1 MQIYGLESGW
11 MRGIIKLNRAVCPF
25 EYFAILS
32 GGGVRGTAYIGVFRA
47 LESLGVRLSGIA
59 GASVGSIF
67 ATLFALGYD
76 TDEMEEIFL
85 NLKYEQFQDINFTL
99 NKNYGIWK
107 GESVYNWAREIIETK
122 YYGENY
128 KKNENPPV
136 TFEMLDSNLVII
148 ATDITQGIYKEFSKK
163 ATPNDSIASAIRAS
177 TSIPGFYQP
186 VEIDDSWIVDG
197 DIIRGLPFWSYSSS
211 LDPENT
217 RILEFRLEGT
227 NNNKITSHGEYLI
240 SIINSISNMT
250 TDFIMQ
256 KYSQNDKYDYIKI
269 DAKDIKPVEF
279 SISRERKKELIELGQ
294 NTTRDYFYNELKN
307 KKQNLALVY
316 QEILDDLRFIKELI
330 KKSKSVEFKL
340 LVTKT
345 LLLISKNKDI
355 LNHHTYNQCINIL
368 EKITSSIK
376 ISYFFKRITL
386 TNQSKLL
393 LELEQTI
400 NQLNKEQQELK
411 DQLFTFL

>member
-1 MQIYGLESGW
+1 
-11 MRGIIKLNRAVCPF
+11 
-25 EYFAILS
+25 
-32 GGGVRGTAYIGVFRA
+32 
-47 LESLGVRLSGIA
+47 
-59 GASVGSIF
+59 
-67 ATLFALGYD
+67 
-76 TDEMEEIFL
+76 
-85 NLKYEQFQDINFTL
+85 
-99 NKNYGIWK
+99 
-107 GESVYNWAREIIETK
+107 
-122 YYGENY
+122 
-128 KKNENPPV
+128 
-136 TFEMLDSNLVII
+136 
-148 ATDITQGIYKEFSKK
+148 
-163 ATPNDSIASAIRAS
+163 
-177 TSIPGFYQP
+177 
-186 VEIDDSWIVDG
+186 
-197 DIIRGLPFWSYSSS
+197 
-211 LDPENT
+211 
-217 RILEFRLEGT
+217 
-227 NNNKITSHGEYLI
+227 
-240 SIINSISNMT
+240 MT

-376 ISYFFKRITL
+376 ISYFFKRVTL